1 MSAVSDFYTTLSRS
15 LETEPN
21 VAVATI
27 VRTRGSSPREVGA
40 RMLVKPDGATDGTV
54 GGGCGEA
61 EVWRTAL
68 EVMADEQPR
77 MVVVDLT
84 ADIAMTS
91 DGVCGGV
98 LDIFVE
104 PWHRNGANLAADVL
118 AAVAERRV
126 AATATVVGHSRG
138 LPVELGEKLLI
149 VDGVVKSGGFAWPAL
164 QARVLADL
172 PSVIAR
178 GDSAWRTYAWDER
191 SQASARPA
199 SAGFAPA
206 GSASAQ
212 AAVVAGGPVVE
223 PSAAAGRDSAG
234 LAAAGMDSEGLPS
247 AGLASA
253 GPASAGSRAA
263 DQPAIAANVVST
275 SRRDTATAAQ
285 VSVFFD
291 LAVPTPTLV
300 VVGAG
305 HVAMPIAQIGKLLDF
320 EVVVVDDRP
329 AFANADRFPD
339 ASQIIVDDFATA
351 LDNIPITPSTYVVLV
366 TRAHTYD
373 VHALRKIVRQPAGYI
388 GMIGSRRRVYAVFKL
403 LRDEGVP
410 VEDLLRV
417 HAPIGLDIKTET
429 PGEIAISV
437 GAEILKAR
445 RGGGAQSMSDLLKP
459 QYRYSLTKG
468 DDDI

>member
-1 MSAVSDFYTTLSRS
+1 MSGPGEFYASLNQS

-68 EVMADEQPR
+68 EVMADEKPR

-84 ADIAMTS
+84 NEIAINT

-104 PWHRNGANLAADVL
+104 PWHKNGTNIASDVL
-118 AAVAERRV
+118 EAVAHRRI
-126 AATATVVGHSRG
+126 AATATVVSHSRG
-138 LPVELGEKLLI
+138 MPADLGEKLLI
-149 VDGVVKSGGFAWPAL
+149 VDGQLRSGGFGWDML
-164 QARVLADL
+164 QELVLADA
-172 PSVIAR
+172 PGVIAGGESLSKVYTLEDAR
-178 GDSAWRTYAWDER
+178 SATT
-191 SQASARPA
+191 
-199 SAGFAPA
+199 G
-206 GSASAQ
+206 
-212 AAVVAGGPVVE
+212 
-223 PSAAAGRDSAG
+223 
-234 LAAAGMDSEGLPS
+234 
-247 AGLASA
+247 
-253 GPASAGSRAA
+253 
-263 DQPAIAANVVST
+263 
-275 SRRDTATAAQ
+275 Q

-291 LAVPTPTLV
+291 LALPKPTLV

-305 HVAMPIAQIGKLLDF
+305 HVAQPIAQVGRLLDF
-320 EVVVVDDRP
+320 DVVVIDDRP
-329 AFANADRFPD
+329 SFANADRFPD
-339 ASQIIVDDFATA
+339 ASQIIVEEFSTA
-351 LDNIPITPSTYVVLV
+351 LDKIEITPTTYVVLV

-373 VHALRKIVRQPAGYI
+373 VHALRKIVQKPAAYI

-403 LRDEGVP
+403 LRDEGVA

-445 RGGGAQSMSDLLKP
+445 RGGGAISMSEILRP
-459 QYRYSLTKG
+459 QYRYSLSKG
-468 DDDI
+468 DNDI